1 MILKKKYSEFYG
13 FEIPLYLLFLFLFLS
28 LFLSH
33 GAGKY
38 SLDRFIF
45 SEKN

>member
-28 LFLSH
+28 H